1 MGYQEECQDKVA
13 RQLYTVKRFFF
24 FFFLF
29 LPYLNEYL
37 SSLAIN

>member
-24 FFFLF
+24 FFFIPPLF
-29 LPYLNEYL
+29 K
-37 SSLAIN
+37 